1 MAMCKACDVLLEDS
15 KEQELCALCALA
27 SKAAKYPNLLQNN
40 EQDVDELIER
50 MEVQTRN

>member
-1 MAMCKACDVLLEDS
+1 MAMCKACDVILEDS
-15 KEQELCALCALA
+15 KEHELCSLCALA
-27 SKAAKYPNLLQNN
+27 SKAAKYPNLLLNN

>member
-1 MAMCKACDVLLEDS
+1 MCKACDVILEDS

-27 SKAAKYPNLLQNN
+27 SKAAKYPNILDN
-40 EQDVDELIER
+40 EQDVYELIEA

>member
-1 MAMCKACDVLLEDS
+1 MAMCKACDVILEDN
-15 KEQELCALCALA
+15 KEHELCDLCALA
-27 SKAAKYPNLLQNN
+27 SKAAKYPNLLHN

>member
-1 MAMCKACDVLLEDS
+1 MAMCKACDVILEDS

-27 SKAAKYPNLLQNN
+27 SKAAKYPNILDN
-40 EQDVDELIER
+40 EQDVYELIEA

>member
-1 MAMCKACDVLLEDS
+1 MAMCKACNYILED

-27 SKAAKYPNLLQNN
+27 SKAAKYPNILDN
-40 EQDVDELIER
+40 EQDVDELIEA

>member
-1 MAMCKACDVLLEDS
+1 LCD
-15 KEQELCALCALA
+15 LCALA
-27 SKAAKYPNLLQNN
+27 SKAAKYPNLLLGN